1 MNILVKV
8 VFPVD
13 SGNAAVADPGFG
25 ATIQKIFADQK
36 AEAVYFHPSGG
47 QRAIS
52 YVSDVSDGS
61 RIPSLVEPWWL
72 RFRADVTLTTV
83 LTPKEME
90 KAASG
95 MAADVKKY
103 SRA

>member
-13 SGNAAVADPGFG
+13 SGNAAIADPGFG
-25 ATIQKIFADQK
+25 GIIQKIFADQK

-47 QRAIS
+47 QRAVS

-72 RFRADVTLTTV
+72 RFRADVTLTPV
-83 LTPKEME
+83 FTPKEME
-90 KAASG
+90 KAVPG
-95 MAADVKKY
+95 IAADVSKY
-103 SRA
+103 YRK